1 MTPSRD
7 AAFEVDS
14 TPGRSAAMACF
25 PVLLVFR
32 YDRFSMKSVA
42 SLTLAAALLA
52 APLFP
57 TMGEDLTVLT
67 PGPGGVASDGLAPD
81 GVKPDHHLENW
92 LAAEVER
99 CIERRS
105 EAFEVMIKSA
115 AACRKW
121 QEDRRAFFPERIGGL
136 PERTPLNPQIT
147 GTIEGEGYRIEKIL
161 LETRPGFH
169 LTANLYLPETPGPW
183 PAVLVPC
190 GHSHN
195 GKAAG
200 QYQLASRLLARHGLA
215 AICYDPIGQGER
227 YQILDPQTR
236 RTHFDDAPHVEAVH
250 PHVKLMCTTEHTMVG
265 LGSALLGGN
274 VAQYRIWDGMR
285 VIDYLQSRPDIVPD
299 KIGCTGNSGGGT
311 ETAYL
316 MALDDRIVAAA
327 PGCYLTTFRSLL
339 SRKGPQDGEQ
349 NIFGQLA
356 FGMDQADYCIMRA
369 PKPTLIAAGTRDVTF
384 DFAGTW
390 DLFRDAKRFASRLG
404 YPDSIDLAAPD
415 APHGFTLQLREAVTR
430 FMLRHLAG
438 KDVEVREIPELP
450 DAFDDEQLRALSEPD
465 WTDADLQVTKEGQ
478 VLMMPGE
485 RSAFRINPETAAR
498 LKGERAKTWSGLD
511 AAGRKALVRK
521 TIGDERN
528 PHKTVVRSVGELKR
542 GDITI
547 RKLVLE
553 VSPGLPLPA
562 LAFLPA
568 KPNGR
573 AVLYLHGESMKADAA
588 PGGPIE
594 ALVREGCL
602 VLAAELRGIG
612 ETQTGFRRRAFGAG
626 RFGQDNLE
634 ILTAYLVGKSYVGM
648 RTADVGHWLEV
659 LQSGDVGGKP
669 ESVDLVALGEA
680 TIPALHAAALNPDR
694 FSSIT
699 LRGMIPSWE
708 SLVSATETHDQ
719 MVNLVHGVLRHYD
732 LPDLIDLAG
741 TDRVK
746 IGGTVDGTEPGT
758 R

>member
-1 MTPSRD
+1 MRPLLFLAT
-7 AAFEVDS
+7 
-14 TPGRSAAMACF
+14 
-25 PVLLVFR
+25 LLVVR
-32 YDRFSMKSVA
+32 
-42 SLTLAAALLA
+42 SLPA
-52 APLFP
+52 
-57 TMGEDLTVLT
+57 EDLIVLT
-67 PGPGGVASDGLAPD
+67 PGPDGVASD
-81 GVKPDHHLENW
+81 VYLENW
-92 LAAEVER
+92 LAAGVER

-105 EAFEVMIKSA
+105 GAFETMIKSA
-115 AACRKW
+115 TACRQW
-121 QEDRRAFFPERIGGL
+121 QEDRRAFFLKTIGGL
-136 PERTPLNPQIT
+136 PERTPLKAEIT
-147 GTIEGEGYRIEKIL
+147 GTLEGEGYRIEKIL

-169 LTANLYLPETPGPW
+169 LTANLYLPVTPGPW

-227 YQILDPQTR
+227 YQILDRETK
-236 RTHFDDAPHVEAVH
+236 RTYFDDAPHVEAVH
-250 PHVKLMCTTEHTMVG
+250 PSVKLMCTTEHTMVG
-265 LGSALLGGN
+265 LSSALLGEN

-285 VIDYLQSRPDIVPD
+285 VIDYLQSRPDILPE

-339 SRKGPQDGEQ
+339 AGRGPQDGEQ
-349 NIFGQLA
+349 NLFGQLS
-356 FGMDQADYCIMRA
+356 FGMDQADYCIMRL

-390 DLFRDAKRFASRLG
+390 DLFRDAKRFASRIG
-404 YPDSIDLAAPD
+404 HPDAIDLVAPD

-450 DAFDDEQLRALSEPD
+450 DSFSDEELRALTTPD

-478 VLMMPGE
+478 VLLRPGE
-485 RSAFRINPETAAR
+485 RSVFQINADSAAR
-498 LKGERAKTWSGLD
+498 WKSEREKVWTTLD
-511 AAGRKALVRK
+511 AAGKQALVRK
-521 TIGDERN
+521 TIGDERG
-528 PHKTVVRSVGELKR
+528 PDKPTLKTVGEVKRSGLA
-542 GDITI
+542 I

-553 VSPGLPLPA
+553 VAPGLPLPG
-562 LAFLPA
+562 LSFHPE
-568 KPNGR
+568 KSDGR
-573 AVLYLHGESMKADAA
+573 VVFYLHGESMKADAG

-594 ALVREGCL
+594 TLAREGAVVHAL
-602 VLAAELRGIG
+602 ELRGIG
-612 ETQTGFRRRAFGAG
+612 ETQTGFRRKAFGAG
-626 RFGQDNLE
+626 RFGPDNLE
-634 ILTAYLVGKSYVGM
+634 ILTAYLIGKSYTGM
-648 RTADVGHWLEV
+648 RTADLEAWI
-659 LQSGDVGGKP
+659 D
-669 ESVDLVALGEA
+669 ALGIETAGLIAIGEA
-680 TIPALHAAALNPDR
+680 AIPALHVAALNPDR
-694 FSSIT
+694 FSDAT

-708 SLVSATETHDQ
+708 SLVSAPETHDQ

-732 LPDLIDLAG
+732 LPDLVEMAG
-741 TDRVK
+741 ADRVK
-746 IGGTVDGTEPGT
+746 IEDPVDGLGKPV